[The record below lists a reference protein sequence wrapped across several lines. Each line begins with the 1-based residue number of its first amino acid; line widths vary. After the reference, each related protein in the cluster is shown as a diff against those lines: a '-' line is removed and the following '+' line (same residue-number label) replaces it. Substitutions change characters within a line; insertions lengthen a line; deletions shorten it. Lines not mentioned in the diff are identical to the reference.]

1 MGEFPGDKSGRGPWT
16 NKGYLDF
23 IPSTVDLCRE
33 DNANYS
39 PFVIT
44 FSAVSSVFQF
54 QKAAKLSYDNVS
66 SIEIIVYTPVC

>member
-1 MGEFPGDKSGRGPWT
+1 MGEFPGDKSVRGPWT

-54 QKAAKLSYDNVS
+54 
-66 SIEIIVYTPVC
+66 

>member
-1 MGEFPGDKSGRGPWT
+1 MGEFHGDKSVRGPWT

-23 IPSTVDLCRE
+23 IPSTVNLCRE
-33 DNANYS
+33 DNVNYS

-54 QKAAKLSYDNVS
+54 
-66 SIEIIVYTPVC
+66 